1 MRPLTPLGYVLE
13 TCLNSIKR
21 GHFLFAK
28 MRIQTIFGQVWLL
41 NSFRLPSAA
50 NLRQL
55 ICLFPPQAAADSLS
69 LKEGGFIL
77 LPLLL
82 IPKASLPEGG
92 AERSEAEGVILPAPA
107 APRRPSSIRKAQSPK
122 CSPAPPPHA
131 AQCTD
136 RAARQSPKQR
146 SRVWRCQSSAAPARW
161 RAWA

>member
-1 MRPLTPLGYVLE
+1 MPKVALEGRGRARYSAKRHSLFGECEIRWYHAGCCVLWGEAACFFTPSV
-13 TCLNSIKR
+13 
-21 GHFLFAK
+21 
-28 MRIQTIFGQVWLL
+28 
-41 NSFRLPSAA
+41 
-50 NLRQL
+50 
-55 ICLFPPQAAADSLS
+55 CLFPPQAAADSLS

-82 IPKASLPEGG
+82 IPKASLPEGD

-131 AQCTD
+131 AQCTG
-136 RAARQSPKQR
+136 RAARRSPKQR